1 MIELLARLFIRN
13 SRHTDDPRVRTAYGM
28 LCSAV
33 AITLN
38 ILLAAAKFV
47 VGTLAGSVSITADA
61 MNNLSDVG
69 SGALTL
75 VGFRL
80 SGKKPDLEHP
90 FGHGRIEYVMGL
102 VIAGIILYAGID
114 ALRGAAG
121 KLLHPEAMEFTWA
134 AVAVLVLSILV
145 KIYMSVF
152 YRRIGRKIG
161 STAMEMSGADA
172 LNDTISTALTL
183 VCLLVYKF
191 TGLDLDAY
199 AGIVVAVLL
208 LKTGYEGGK
217 ETLGQLLGQRP
228 SAELAEK
235 VRQIVLSYP
244 EVLAIHDL
252 VIHDYGPGRCHVSL
266 HAEVDGEG
274 NIYELHEAIDRA
286 MSELDHKL
294 GWRRCAR
301 KRCSFCGASIPCS
314 ACTISA
320 WCRESTGRISSL
332 TCSCRSGISSRTR
345 TCAKPSAPPWRS
357 ATRTAGASSR
367 SINPIHT
374 ANFAAG
380 RTKPRILY
388 ALRR

>member
-1 MIELLARLFIRN
+1 MSGVPE
-13 SRHTDDPRVRTAYGM
+13 
-28 LCSAV
+28 
-33 AITLN
+33 
-38 ILLAAAKFV
+38 
-47 VGTLAGSVSITADA
+47 AGSVSITADA

-102 VIAGIILYAGID
+102 VVAGLILYAGID

-145 KIYMSVF
+145 KIYMSMF

-183 VCLLVYKF
+183 VCLLIYKF

-199 AGIVVAVLL
+199 AGIVVAGLL

-228 SAELAEK
+228 STELAEK

-244 EVLAIHDL
+244 EILAIHDL

-274 NIYELHEAIDRA
+274 DIYELHEVIDRA

-294 GWRRCAR
+294 GCFSVIHMDPVDTKNERLAELREETVQLLRNIDPVLSLHDFRMVPGKHRTNLVFDVLVPFSYKLSDEDVRKAVRAAVEERHPDCRCIIQID
-301 KRCSFCGASIPCS
+301 KSY
-314 ACTISA
+314 T
-320 WCRESTGRISSL
+320 
-332 TCSCRSGISSRTR
+332 
-345 TCAKPSAPPWRS
+345 
-357 ATRTAGASSR
+357 
-367 SINPIHT
+367 
-374 ANFAAG
+374 
-380 RTKPRILY
+380 
-388 ALRR
+388 

>member
-102 VIAGIILYAGID
+102 VIAGLILYAGVD

-134 AVAVLVLSILV
+134 AVAVLVLSILA

-286 MSELDHKL
+286 MSELDQKL
-294 GWRRCAR
+294 GCFSVIHMDPVDTKNERLAEM
-301 KRCSFCGASIPCS
+301 
-314 ACTISA
+314 
-320 WCRESTGRISSL
+320 REETVQL
-332 TCSCRSGISSRTR
+332 L
-345 TCAKPSAPPWRS
+345 
-357 ATRTAGASSR
+357 R
-367 SINPIHT
+367 SIDPVLSLHDFRMVPGKHRTNLVFDVLVPFGYKLSDEDVRK
-374 ANFAAG
+374 AVRAAVEE
-380 RTKPRILY
+380 RHPDCRCIIQIDKSYT
-388 ALRR
+388 

>member
-1 MIELLARLFIRN
+1 MIELLARLFIRD

-102 VIAGIILYAGID
+102 VIAGLILYAGID

-134 AVAVLVLSILV
+134 AVAVLALSILV

-152 YRRIGRKIG
+152 YRRIGR
-161 STAMEMSGADA
+161 EDR
-172 LNDTISTALTL
+172 
-183 VCLLVYKF
+183 
-191 TGLDLDAY
+191 LDGHGDVRRGRA
-199 AGIVVAVLL
+199 
-208 LKTGYEGGK
+208 
-217 ETLGQLLGQRP
+217 QR
-228 SAELAEK
+228 
-235 VRQIVLSYP
+235 
-244 EVLAIHDL
+244 HDL
-252 VIHDYGPGRCHVSL
+252 HGA
-266 HAEVDGEG
+266 HARVP
-274 NIYELHEAIDRA
+274 
-286 MSELDHKL
+286 
-294 GWRRCAR
+294 AR
-301 KRCSFCGASIPCS
+301 
-314 ACTISA
+314 
-320 WCRESTGRISSL
+320 L
-332 TCSCRSGISSRTR
+332 
-345 TCAKPSAPPWRS
+345 
-357 ATRTAGASSR
+357 
-367 SINPIHT
+367 
-374 ANFAAG
+374 
-380 RTKPRILY
+380 
-388 ALRR
+388 

>member
-121 KLLHPEAMEFTWA
+121 KLLQP
-134 AVAVLVLSILV
+134 VAVLALSILV

-199 AGIVVAVLL
+199 AGIVVAVL
-208 LKTGYEGGK
+208 
-217 ETLGQLLGQRP
+217 P
-228 SAELAEK
+228 S
-235 VRQIVLSYP
+235 
-244 EVLAIHDL
+244 
-252 VIHDYGPGRCHVSL
+252 
-266 HAEVDGEG
+266 
-274 NIYELHEAIDRA
+274 
-286 MSELDHKL
+286 
-294 GWRRCAR
+294 
-301 KRCSFCGASIPCS
+301 
-314 ACTISA
+314 TISLSMTTA
-320 WCRESTGRISSL
+320 PAAATSPSMRRWTARGTFMSCTRRST
-332 TCSCRSGISSRTR
+332 
-345 TCAKPSAPPWRS
+345 AQ
-357 ATRTAGASSR
+357 
-367 SINPIHT
+367 
-374 ANFAAG
+374 
-380 RTKPRILY
+380 
-388 ALRR
+388 

>member
-244 EVLAIHDL
+244 EILAIHDL
-252 VIHDYGPGRCHVSL
+252 VIHDHG
-266 HAEVDGEG
+266 HAVAVAASGAKAAGQQDLVLAMLLPDALVEQVDQ
-274 NIYELHEAIDRA
+274 LFRA
-286 MSELDHKL
+286 FEM
-294 GWRRCAR
+294 
-301 KRCSFCGASIPCS
+301 
-314 ACTISA
+314 
-320 WCRESTGRISSL
+320 
-332 TCSCRSGISSRTR
+332 
-345 TCAKPSAPPWRS
+345 
-357 ATRTAGASSR
+357 
-367 SINPIHT
+367 
-374 ANFAAG
+374 AG
-380 RTKPRILY
+380 RTDADLDRHHAPVPPFSPMARSR
-388 ALRR
+388 AA

>member
-61 MNNLSDVG
+61 MNNFSDVG

-102 VIAGIILYAGID
+102 VIAGLILYAGVD

-121 KLLHPEAMEFTWA
+121 KLLHPETMEFTWA
-134 AVAVLVLSILV
+134 VVAVLALSILV

-183 VCLLVYKF
+183 VCLLIYKF

-217 ETLGQLLGQRP
+217 ETLGQLLGQR
-228 SAELAEK
+228 
-235 VRQIVLSYP
+235 
-244 EVLAIHDL
+244 
-252 VIHDYGPGRCHVSL
+252 
-266 HAEVDGEG
+266 
-274 NIYELHEAIDRA
+274 RA
-286 MSELDHKL
+286 RTS
-294 GWRRCAR
+294 R
-301 KRCSFCGASIPCS
+301 KRCGRSCCHTRKFSPS
-314 ACTISA
+314 TISLSMTTA
-320 WCRESTGRISSL
+320 PAAATSLSMRRWTARGTFMSCTRRST
-332 TCSCRSGISSRTR
+332 
-345 TCAKPSAPPWRS
+345 AQ
-357 ATRTAGASSR
+357 
-367 SINPIHT
+367 
-374 ANFAAG
+374 
-380 RTKPRILY
+380 
-388 ALRR
+388 

>member
-1 MIELLARLFIRN
+1 MIELLARLFIRD

-102 VIAGIILYAGID
+102 VIAGLILYAGID

-121 KLLHPEAMEFTWA
+121 KLLHPEAMEFTWT
-134 AVAVLVLSILV
+134 AVAVLALSILV

-274 NIYELHEAIDRA
+274 NIYELHEAIDHA

-294 GWRRCAR
+294 GCFSVIHMDPVDTKNERLAEM
-301 KRCSFCGASIPCS
+301 
-314 ACTISA
+314 
-320 WCRESTGRISSL
+320 REETVQL
-332 TCSCRSGISSRTR
+332 L
-345 TCAKPSAPPWRS
+345 
-357 ATRTAGASSR
+357 R
-367 SINPIHT
+367 SIDPVLSLHDFRMVPGKHRTNLVFDVLVPFGYKLSDEDVRK
-374 ANFAAG
+374 AVRAAVEE
-380 RTKPRILY
+380 RHPDCRCIIQIDKSYT
-388 ALRR
+388 

>member
-102 VIAGIILYAGID
+102 VIAGLILYAGID

-274 NIYELHEAIDRA
+274 NIYELHEAIDHA

-294 GWRRCAR
+294 GCFSVIHMDPVDTKNERLAEM
-301 KRCSFCGASIPCS
+301 
-314 ACTISA
+314 
-320 WCRESTGRISSL
+320 REETVQL
-332 TCSCRSGISSRTR
+332 L
-345 TCAKPSAPPWRS
+345 
-357 ATRTAGASSR
+357 R
-367 SINPIHT
+367 SIDPVLSLHDFRMVPGKHRTNLVFDVLVPFGYKLSDEDVRK
-374 ANFAAG
+374 AVRAAVEE
-380 RTKPRILY
+380 RHPDCRCIIQIDKSYT
-388 ALRR
+388 

>member
-102 VIAGIILYAGID
+102 VIAGLILYAGID

-134 AVAVLVLSILV
+134 AVAVLGLSILV

-217 ETLGQLLGQRP
+217 ETLGQLLGQRAYVGEVRRLHPFFRTRKFSP
-228 SAELAEK
+228 S
-235 VRQIVLSYP
+235 
-244 EVLAIHDL
+244 
-252 VIHDYGPGRCHVSL
+252 
-266 HAEVDGEG
+266 
-274 NIYELHEAIDRA
+274 
-286 MSELDHKL
+286 
-294 GWRRCAR
+294 
-301 KRCSFCGASIPCS
+301 
-314 ACTISA
+314 TISLSMTTA
-320 WCRESTGRISSL
+320 PAAATSPSMRRWTARETFMSCTRRST
-332 TCSCRSGISSRTR
+332 
-345 TCAKPSAPPWRS
+345 AQ
-357 ATRTAGASSR
+357 
-367 SINPIHT
+367 
-374 ANFAAG
+374 
-380 RTKPRILY
+380 
-388 ALRR
+388 

>member
-102 VIAGIILYAGID
+102 VIAGLILYAGID

-121 KLLHPEAMEFTWA
+121 KLLHPEAME
-134 AVAVLVLSILV
+134 LVLSILV

-274 NIYELHEAIDRA
+274 NIY
-286 MSELDHKL
+286 
-294 GWRRCAR
+294 
-301 KRCSFCGASIPCS
+301 
-314 ACTISA
+314 
-320 WCRESTGRISSL
+320 
-332 TCSCRSGISSRTR
+332 
-345 TCAKPSAPPWRS
+345 
-357 ATRTAGASSR
+357 
-367 SINPIHT
+367 
-374 ANFAAG
+374 
-380 RTKPRILY
+380 
-388 ALRR
+388 

>member
-1 MIELLARLFIRN
+1 MIELLARLFIRD

-102 VIAGIILYAGID
+102 VIAGLILYAGVD

-191 TGLDLDAY
+191 TGLDLDA
-199 AGIVVAVLL
+199 
-208 LKTGYEGGK
+208 
-217 ETLGQLLGQRP
+217 
-228 SAELAEK
+228 SA
-235 VRQIVLSYP
+235 S
-244 EVLAIHDL
+244 
-252 VIHDYGPGRCHVSL
+252 GRARS
-266 HAEVDGEG
+266 
-274 NIYELHEAIDRA
+274 
-286 MSELDHKL
+286 S
-294 GWRRCAR
+294 R
-301 KRCSFCGASIPCS
+301 KRCGRSCCRTRKFSPS
-314 ACTISA
+314 TISLSMTTA
-320 WCRESTGRISSL
+320 PAAATSPSMRRWTARGTFMSCTRRST
-332 TCSCRSGISSRTR
+332 
-345 TCAKPSAPPWRS
+345 AQ
-357 ATRTAGASSR
+357 
-367 SINPIHT
+367 
-374 ANFAAG
+374 
-380 RTKPRILY
+380 
-388 ALRR
+388 

>member
-1 MIELLARLFIRN
+1 MIELLARLFIRD
-13 SRHTDDPRVRTAYGM
+13 SRHTDDPRVRTAYGT

-102 VIAGIILYAGID
+102 VIAGLILYAGID

-134 AVAVLVLSILV
+134 AVAVLALSILV

-274 NIYELHEAIDRA
+274 NIYELHEA
-286 MSELDHKL
+286 
-294 GWRRCAR
+294 
-301 KRCSFCGASIPCS
+301 
-314 ACTISA
+314 
-320 WCRESTGRISSL
+320 ST
-332 TCSCRSGISSRTR
+332 
-345 TCAKPSAPPWRS
+345 AQ
-357 ATRTAGASSR
+357 
-367 SINPIHT
+367 
-374 ANFAAG
+374 
-380 RTKPRILY
+380 
-388 ALRR
+388 

>member
-274 NIYELHEAIDRA
+274 NIYELHEAIDHA

-294 GWRRCAR
+294 GCFSVIHMDPVDTKNERLAEM
-301 KRCSFCGASIPCS
+301 
-314 ACTISA
+314 
-320 WCRESTGRISSL
+320 REETVQL
-332 TCSCRSGISSRTR
+332 L
-345 TCAKPSAPPWRS
+345 
-357 ATRTAGASSR
+357 R
-367 SINPIHT
+367 SIDPVLSLHDFRMVPGKHRTNLVFDVLVPFGYKLSDEDVRK
-374 ANFAAG
+374 AVRAAVEE
-380 RTKPRILY
+380 RHPDCRCIIQIDKSYT
-388 ALRR
+388 

>member
-1 MIELLARLFIRN
+1 
-13 SRHTDDPRVRTAYGM
+13 
-28 LCSAV
+28 
-33 AITLN
+33 
-38 ILLAAAKFV
+38 
-47 VGTLAGSVSITADA
+47 
-61 MNNLSDVG
+61 
-69 SGALTL
+69 
-75 VGFRL
+75 
-80 SGKKPDLEHP
+80 
-90 FGHGRIEYVMGL
+90 MGL
-102 VIAGIILYAGID
+102 VIAGLILYAGVD

-252 VIHDYGPGRCHVSL
+252 VIHDYGPALPRLPPCGGGRRGKHL
-266 HAEVDGEG
+266 
-274 NIYELHEAIDRA
+274 
-286 MSELDHKL
+286 
-294 GWRRCAR
+294 
-301 KRCSFCGASIPCS
+301 
-314 ACTISA
+314 
-320 WCRESTGRISSL
+320 
-332 TCSCRSGISSRTR
+332 
-345 TCAKPSAPPWRS
+345 
-357 ATRTAGASSR
+357 
-367 SINPIHT
+367 
-374 ANFAAG
+374 
-380 RTKPRILY
+380 
-388 ALRR
+388 